1 LKIQLLYLKI
11 QLYVSSM
18 ETKLLASSNLM
29 TNSLAPFLTLV
40 IASLLSRFSYQMA
53 RSPVL
58 PRFAQ
63 DLGSSPELIGL
74 IVAASTITGIFIKL
88 PAGALSD
95 ILGRRR
101 MMLLGALFF
110 AGPPFLYPLVT
121 EPLSLLLLRFLHGF
135 ATAIF
140 SPVASAYVADIFQ
153 KGRGE
158 KLGWFAS
165 ANDVGA
171 TLGPLIGGFILF
183 STASYSNT
191 YLVVGGLGLLPLF
204 MVLSLPHEEKA
215 LSPGT
220 ANPGRWAE
228 FKGGVLEVVSS
239 KAVII
244 ASALEAAMYVGYGAF
259 LGFFPIYAKGI
270 GHNDATIGLIM
281 GAQLATTMI
290 GKPAGGWLSDQLGRK
305 PMILVGLAL
314 CALMLPL
321 IVLGE
326 SFLSLLILSSLFGLG
341 VAIVTPSTTA
351 LVADLA
357 KAGRMGSAMG
367 VFGTIWDTGEA
378 AGPILAGFFIAAL
391 NYFNGFLIISG
402 VMALAAVIFAVSVK
416 DPTQLSP
423 QRVTAKSA

>member
-1 LKIQLLYLKI
+1 MSKAF
-11 QLYVSSM
+11 S
-18 ETKLLASSNLM
+18 
-29 TNSLAPFLTLV
+29 PFLILV
-40 IASLLSRFSYQMA
+40 TAGMLSRLSYQMA

-110 AGPPFLYPLVT
+110 AGPPFLYPFVSDSI
-121 EPLSLLLLRFLHGF
+121 SLLLLRFLHGF

-140 SPVASAYVADIFQ
+140 SPVASAYVADLFQ

-171 TLGPLIGGFILF
+171 TMGPMIGGFLLF
-183 STASYSNT
+183 YTASYPTT
-191 YLVVGGLGLLPLF
+191 YLVVGGLGLLPFL
-204 MVLSLPHEEKA
+204 MVLRLPAEDRPP
-215 LSPGT
+215 SPDTTNT
-220 ANPGRWAE
+220 ARWAE
-228 FKGGVLEVVSS
+228 FKKGIFEVVSS
-239 KAVII
+239 RTVII
-244 ASALEAAMYVGYGAF
+244 ASSLEAAMYIGYGAF

-270 GHNDATIGLIM
+270 GHNDAAIGLIM
-281 GAQLATTMI
+281 GGQLATTMI
-290 GKPAGGWLSDQLGRK
+290 GKPAGGWLSDRMGRK
-305 PMILVGLAL
+305 PMILLGLFL
-314 CALMLPL
+314 CAATLPL
-321 IVLGE
+321 IVLGK
-326 SFLSLLILSSLFGLG
+326 SFLTLLVLSCLFGLG

-357 KAGRMGSAMG
+357 KVGRMGSAMG

-378 AGPILAGFFIAAL
+378 AGPILAGFLIASL
-391 NYFNGFLIISG
+391 SYFNGFLIIS
-402 VMALAAVIFAVSVK
+402 VLLVLAAAVFAFTIN
-416 DPTQLSP
+416 DPTRRAEEEGKPS
-423 QRVTAKSA
+423 

>member
-1 LKIQLLYLKI
+1 
-11 QLYVSSM
+11 M
-18 ETKLLASSNLM
+18 N
-29 TNSLAPFLTLV
+29 PFLTLV
-40 IASLLSRFSYQMA
+40 LAGMLSRFSYQMA

-74 IVAASTITGIFIKL
+74 IVAASTITGIFVKL

-101 MMLLGALFF
+101 LMLLGALFF

-121 EPLSLLLLRFLHGF
+121 EPATLLLLRFLHGF

-140 SPVASAYVADIFQ
+140 SPVASAYVADLFQ
-153 KGRGE
+153 KNRGA

-171 TLGPLIGGFILF
+171 TLGPMIGGFVLF
-183 STASYSNT
+183 ATASYSST
-191 YLVVGGLGLLPLF
+191 YLVAGGLGLLPLL
-204 MVLSLPHEEKA
+204 MVLRLPDEERV
-215 LSPGT
+215 T
-220 ANPGRWAE
+220 AAAGANSRRWVE
-228 FKGGVLEVVSS
+228 FKRGIVEVISS
-239 KAVII
+239 RTVII
-244 ASALEAAMYVGYGAF
+244 ASALEAAMYLGYGAF

-290 GKPAGGWLSDQLGRK
+290 GKPAGGWLSDRIGRK
-305 PMILVGLAL
+305 PVILLGLAL

-326 SFLSLLILSSLFGLG
+326 HLFSLLVLSCSFGLG

-357 KAGRMGSAMG
+357 KAGKMGSAMG
-367 VFGTIWDTGEA
+367 IFGTIWDSGEA
-378 AGPILAGFFIAAL
+378 AGPILAGFLIASL
-391 NYFNGFLIISG
+391 SYFNGFLIISG
-402 VMALAAVIFAVSVK
+402 FMILAAAIFAATVE
-416 DPTQLSP
+416 DPLTRSP
-423 QRVTAKSA
+423 ERARAKPV

>member
-1 LKIQLLYLKI
+1 M
-11 QLYVSSM
+11 V
-18 ETKLLASSNLM
+18 
-29 TNSLAPFLTLV
+29 NSLTPFLIVLV
-40 IASLLSRFSYQMA
+40 ASLLSRFSYQMA

-101 MMLLGALFF
+101 MMLLGVLFF
-110 AGPPFLYPLVT
+110 ALPPFLYPLIT
-121 EPLSLLLLRFLHGF
+121 GSLSLLLLRFLHGF

-153 KGRGE
+153 KGRAE
-158 KLGWFAS
+158 KLGWFSS

-171 TLGPLIGGFILF
+171 TLGPMIGGFILF
-183 STASYSNT
+183 STASYSIT
-191 YLVVGGLGLLPLF
+191 YLAVGVLGLLPLF
-204 MVLSLPHEEKA
+204 MVLRLPAEEKTP
-215 LSPGT
+215 SPGKG
-220 ANPGRWAE
+220 NPARWVE
-228 FKGGVLEVVSS
+228 FKKGILEVLSS
-239 KAVII
+239 RAVVI
-244 ASALEAAMYVGYGAF
+244 ASTLEAAMYVGYGAF

-270 GHNDATIGLIM
+270 GYNDAAIGLIM

-290 GKPAGGWLSDQLGRK
+290 GKPAGGWLSDRIGRK

-321 IVLGE
+321 IVLAE
-326 SFLSLLILSSLFGLG
+326 SLLSLLILSCLLGLG
-341 VAIVTPSTTA
+341 VAVVTPSTTA

-378 AGPILAGFFIAAL
+378 AGPILAGFLIASL
-391 NYFNGFLIISG
+391 SYFNGFVIISG
-402 VMALAAVIFAVSVK
+402 LMAFAAMIFAVTIK
-416 DPTQLSP
+416 DPVKLSP
-423 QRVTAKSA
+423 PQAQGKPA

>member
-1 LKIQLLYLKI
+1 MN
-11 QLYVSSM
+11 V
-18 ETKLLASSNLM
+18 
-29 TNSLAPFLTLV
+29 FLTLV
-40 IASLLSRFSYQMA
+40 IAGMLSRFSYQMA

-101 MMLLGALFF
+101 LMLLGAVFF

-121 EPLSLLLLRFLHGF
+121 EPMSLLLLRFLHGF

-140 SPVASAYVADIFQ
+140 SPVASAYVADLFRR
-153 KGRGE
+153 GRGE

-183 STASYSNT
+183 STASYSTT
-191 YLVVGGLGLLPLF
+191 YLVVGGLGLLPLL
-204 MVLSLPHEEKA
+204 MVLRLPAEERPA
-215 LSPGT
+215 APAT
-220 ANPGRWAE
+220 ATPGRWLE
-228 FKGGVLEVVSS
+228 FKKGILEVVSS

-244 ASALEAAMYVGYGAF
+244 ASALEAAMYLGYGAF
-259 LGFFPIYAKGI
+259 LGFFPIYAMGL
-270 GHNDATIGLIM
+270 GHNDAAIGIIM

-290 GKPAGGWLSDQLGRK
+290 GKPAGGWLSDRLGRK
-305 PMILVGLAL
+305 PVILAGLGL

-321 IVLGE
+321 VVLGE
-326 SFLSLLILSSLFGLG
+326 SFSSLLVLSCLFGLG

-351 LVADLA
+351 LIADLA

-367 VFGTIWDTGEA
+367 VFGTIWDSGEA
-378 AGPILAGFFIAAL
+378 AGPILAGFLIASIS
-391 NYFNGFLIISG
+391 YFNGFLVISG
-402 VMALAAVIFAVSVK
+402 LMATAAVIFAVTVK
-416 DPTQLSP
+416 DPMKPLP
-423 QRVTAKSA
+423 EPPENPA

>member
-1 LKIQLLYLKI
+1 MANIL
-11 QLYVSSM
+11 
-18 ETKLLASSNLM
+18 T
-29 TNSLAPFLTLV
+29 PFLIV
-40 IASLLSRFSYQMA
+40 IVASLLSRLSYQMA

-95 ILGRRR
+95 IIGRRR

-121 EPLSLLLLRFLHGF
+121 EPMSLLLLRFLHGF

-140 SPVASAYVADIFQ
+140 SPVASAYVADLFRE
-153 KGRGE
+153 GRGE

-171 TLGPLIGGFILF
+171 TLGPLIGGLILF
-183 STASYSNT
+183 STASYSTT
-191 YLVVGGLGLLPLF
+191 YLVVGGLGLLPLL
-204 MVLSLPHEEKA
+204 MVQRLPSEERPA
-215 LSPGT
+215 VPTT
-220 ANPGRWAE
+220 ANPGRWVE
-228 FKGGVLEVVSS
+228 FKRGVLEVVSS
-239 KAVII
+239 RTII
-244 ASALEAAMYVGYGAF
+244 IGSGLEAAMYVGYGAF
-259 LGFFPIYAKGI
+259 LGFFPIYAKGV
-270 GHNDATIGLIM
+270 GHNDAAIGLIM

-290 GKPAGGWLSDQLGRK
+290 GKPAGGWLSDRLGRK
-305 PMILVGLAL
+305 PVILAGLGV

-321 IVLGE
+321 VVLGE
-326 SFLSLLILSSLFGLG
+326 SFFSLTVLSCLFGLG

-367 VFGTIWDTGEA
+367 VFGTIWDSGEA
-378 AGPILAGFFIAAL
+378 AGPILAGFLIASIS
-391 NYFNGFLIISG
+391 YFNGFLVISG
-402 VMALAAVIFAVSVK
+402 LMAFAAVIFAITVK
-416 DPTQLSP
+416 DPVKPLPETQENP
-423 QRVTAKSA
+423 A